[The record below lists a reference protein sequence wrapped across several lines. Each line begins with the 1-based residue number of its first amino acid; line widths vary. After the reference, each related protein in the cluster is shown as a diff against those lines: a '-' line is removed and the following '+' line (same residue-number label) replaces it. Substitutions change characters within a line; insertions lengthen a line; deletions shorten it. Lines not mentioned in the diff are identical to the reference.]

1 MGSWAMIDVSSD
13 EQEET
18 SATKGVLDIAK
29 ARCTM
34 DDFHIAL
41 DKLESATT
49 KKSVRPCQALPHRRL
64 RRPGWGSWFREISMC
79 SQDTSV
85 LNQQLAKMKDMKL
98 VAVVLKEVPNQLWC
112 SRRFFLA

>member
-1 MGSWAMIDVSSD
+1 MKQHVCCGLVCAPMGSWAMIDVSSD

-18 SATKGVLDIAK
+18 SAAKGVLHK

-41 DKLESATT
+41 DKLESAIE

-64 RRPGWGSWFREISMC
+64 RRPG
-79 SQDTSV
+79 
-85 LNQQLAKMKDMKL
+85 
-98 VAVVLKEVPNQLWC
+98 
-112 SRRFFLA
+112 

>member
-1 MGSWAMIDVSSD
+1 MKRHVCCGLVCDPMGSWAMIDVSSD

-64 RRPGWGSWFREISMC
+64 RRPG
-79 SQDTSV
+79 
-85 LNQQLAKMKDMKL
+85 
-98 VAVVLKEVPNQLWC
+98 
-112 SRRFFLA
+112 